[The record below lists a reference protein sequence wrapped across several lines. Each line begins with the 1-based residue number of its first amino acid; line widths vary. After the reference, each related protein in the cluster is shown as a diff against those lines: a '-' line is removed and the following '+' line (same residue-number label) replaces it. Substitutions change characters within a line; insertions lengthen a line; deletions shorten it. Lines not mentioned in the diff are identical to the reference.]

1 MDDFELIDG
10 PGETKVA
17 LKLVAEK
24 EKLAFGAEHTQNA
37 MATIKVV
44 KAEAD
49 ERAPMQLSVVIDR
62 SGSMERD
69 AKLVTVKK
77 TMDFFVDKGLQKE
90 DTFSIVAYGSRVETM
105 LKPTLMDA
113 DGRKK
118 AKEAIASIELEGM
131 TNLSGGLLAGI
142 EHITSQ
148 ATTPGIT
155 RAILLCTDGLAN
167 EGIQDAKGI
176 VDAAKGAMAGQQMKI
191 HTFAFGANHNAKML
205 QTIAEAND
213 GAYFFV
219 ENTEAIPGAFGAA
232 LGSLSSTVAQ
242 NAKLTLSYDA
252 DVASVKV
259 LSSYKKEVDTK
270 AKTVTLSMG
279 DLLSEDSKDIV
290 FEVTLVKKAWVDE
303 EPRDVLSATL
313 HFFDVEAK
321 KFRTAAGTLK
331 VSRPETTPEHKI
343 NVELDAN
350 VQRIQLSEAM
360 KQASERAE
368 SGQIADGRQLLE
380 AAMVTAQNSASAEE
394 PILRAM
400 FKDVAANLEHFTD
413 QARYNAC
420 AAAPMRALSGGY
432 SQQQAT
438 LGGAAELYENA
449 TGAVYRSLAA
459 ADVLGV
465 RPRDGEEEQGLRA
478 PALKRQAASP

>member
-1 MDDFELIDG
+1 MCI
-10 PGETKVA
+10 
-17 LKLVAEK
+17 
-24 EKLAFGAEHTQNA
+24 
-37 MATIKVV
+37 
-44 KAEAD
+44 
-49 ERAPMQLSVVIDR
+49 RDR
-62 SGSMERD
+62 
-69 AKLVTVKK
+69 
-77 TMDFFVDKGLQKE
+77 
-90 DTFSIVAYGSRVETM
+90 
-105 LKPTLMDA
+105 
-113 DGRKK
+113 
-118 AKEAIASIELEGM
+118 
-131 TNLSGGLLAGI
+131 
-142 EHITSQ
+142 
-148 ATTPGIT
+148 
-155 RAILLCTDGLAN
+155 
-167 EGIQDAKGI
+167 
-176 VDAAKGAMAGQQMKI
+176 
-191 HTFAFGANHNAKML
+191 
-205 QTIAEAND
+205 
-213 GAYFFV
+213 
-219 ENTEAIPGAFGAA
+219 
-232 LGSLSSTVAQ
+232 
-242 NAKLTLSYDA
+242 SYDA

-331 VSRPETTPEHKI
+331 VSRPETTPEQKV

-368 SGQIADGRQLLE
+368 RGQIADGRELLG
-380 AAMVTAQNSASAEE
+380 AAMLTAQNSASAEE

-400 FKDVAANLEHFTD
+400 FKDVKANLEHFTD

-438 LGGAAELYENA
+438 LGGAAEMYENA

-459 ADVLGV
+459 SEVLGV
-465 RPRDGEEEQGLRA
+465 RARDGEEERGLRA